1 MTLIEHYLAMVKAFF
16 VHLGDDS
23 VSTLEHYL
31 TLAQPMLDQYGY
43 LAVFVAVLV
52 EGFGIPAPGQTML
65 MAGAILAAQGGMSI
79 SLVLVLAFLAA
90 VLGNILG
97 YALGRWGGR
106 LLLQKVPLSTERM
119 ARIEKLFARYGGGV
133 VFFGR
138 FFDGLRQLN
147 GIMAGAL
154 AMPWWKFLIFN
165 LLGSL
170 VWTALWG
177 LGVYFLDKDIKTVFA
192 VFHAVEPYVI
202 VGSLLAVMMVVLYL
216 SHQSKSEQVE

>member
-1 MTLIEHYLAMVKAFF
+1 MAMVRAFF
-16 VHLGDDS
+16 AHLGDDA

-65 MAGAILAAQGGMSI
+65 MAGAILAARGGMSI

-90 VLGNILG
+90 MLGNILG
-97 YALGRWGGR
+97 YMIGRWGGR
-106 LLLQKVPLSTERM
+106 LLLQKVHISTVRM
-119 ARIEKLFARYGGGV
+119 TRIEKLFARYGGGV
-133 VFFGR
+133 VFIGR

-154 AMPWWKFLIFN
+154 AMPWWKFFLFN

-202 VGSLLAVMMVVLYL
+202 VGSLLAVIMVVLYL
-216 SHQSKSEQVE
+216 RHYRRSEQVE

>member
-1 MTLIEHYLAMVKAFF
+1 MTLIENYLAMVKAFF
-16 VHLGDDS
+16 VHLGDDA

-79 SLVLVLAFLAA
+79 SLVLTLAFLAA
-90 VLGNILG
+90 MLGNILG

-106 LLLQKVPLSTERM
+106 LLLQKVPISPERM

-154 AMPWWKFLIFN
+154 AMPWWKFFIFN

-216 SHQSKSEQVE
+216 SHHRKSEQVE